1 VYSYPQKLAVIVVY
15 LAEVLGGE
23 LKAGD
28 EAEEAR
34 LYRPEEI
41 PWDDLA
47 FESTSDALKDYV
59 KKPECPARK
68 SGNK

>member
-1 VYSYPQKLAVIVVY
+1 M
-15 LAEVLGGE
+15 AEVLGGE

-47 FESTSDALKDYV
+47 FKSTSDALEDYCQIS
-59 KKPECPARK
+59 KKI
-68 SGNK
+68 